1 MPKQANLILFLGF
14 SLYSL
19 IGFATEIQHIKRS
32 DLSLTGQPH
41 SVVIGEEN
49 RLPSFE
55 PRIGRLREKRHGV
68 LFCSAALISK
78 SCALTAGHCSFVS
91 YVMEFD
97 IPDGKGKFT
106 YGSPENTFEIDRKL
120 STFESDGKNK
130 DWAVIK
136 LKPNSITKKLPG
148 EERGF
153 FEISKDDFQPSDRI
167 AVIGYGAAENAFS
180 FLQQRGDGI
189 INQLSGDTAHRSL
202 FLEHTADTGNSS
214 SGSPVIDLNSFTLI
228 GIHTFGDKERLV
240 NSATVIM
247 GHQKLQDLIKVCV
260 TEE

>member
-1 MPKQANLILFLGF
+1 MPIKAKLIRFLAI
-14 SLYSL
+14 SLYSQ
-19 IGFATEIQHIKRS
+19 IGFATDVQLIKRS
-32 DLSLTGQPH
+32 GQPLLGPPH

-78 SCALTAGHCSFVS
+78 SCALTAGHCSFIS

-120 STFESDGKNK
+120 STFESNGKNS

-153 FEISKDDFQPSDRI
+153 FEISKDDFHPLDQI

-180 FLQQRGDGI
+180 FLQ
-189 INQLSGDTAHRSL
+189 
-202 FLEHTADTGNSS
+202 
-214 SGSPVIDLNSFTLI
+214 
-228 GIHTFGDKERLV
+228 
-240 NSATVIM
+240 
-247 GHQKLQDLIKVCV
+247 
-260 TEE
+260 

>member
-1 MPKQANLILFLGF
+1 MPIKAKLIRFLAI
-14 SLYSL
+14 SLYSQ
-19 IGFATEIQHIKRS
+19 IGFATDVQLIKRS
-32 DLSLTGQPH
+32 GQPLLGPPH

-78 SCALTAGHCSFVS
+78 SCALTAGHCSFIS

-120 STFESDGKNK
+120 STFESNGKNS

-153 FEISKDDFQPSDRI
+153 FEISKDDFHPLDQI

-189 INQLSGDTAHRSL
+189 INQLSGDTSHHSL

-214 SGSPVIDLNSFTLI
+214 SGSPVLDLNSFELI

-247 GHQKLQDLIKVCV
+247 GHQKLQDLIKKCV
-260 TEE
+260 TEQ